1 VLLPALLA
9 AVVTAGLSPLLV
21 AVARR
26 YGIVDA
32 PGGRRVHLRPTP
44 RLGGVAVVAGFF
56 VAFLVLLPEIAPNF
70 KPKQLVGF
78 SLAALVLLIVG
89 VIDDKRGLPAWIQLG
104 SQVAAG
110 LLLVAVGMG
119 IEEVTNP
126 LGGKLA
132 LDQLKFAVPIGGVDH
147 FLNLPADL
155 LTVAWVV
162 LVINAVNFLDGLDGL
177 AGGVGA
183 ITAAT
188 LALLSLS
195 AAVNQPFVAA
205 LALMLAG
212 ALAGFLVFNWHP
224 AKIFLGTVGS
234 TFVGFTIA
242 TLAIISGG
250 KVATAILVLGFPILD
265 ALVIVTRRSLVGGA
279 PWQPD
284 ARHLHHQLL
293 AAGFSVRQAVG
304 VIYVLSATFGG
315 LALLAGTTGQK
326 ALAFSL
332 LIVLMGVVLGGLAY
346 LERKRI
352 PHTKGD

>member
-1 VLLPALLA
+1 MAELLAPALLA
-9 AVVTAGLSPLLV
+9 AVVAVGLSPLLV
-21 AVARR
+21 TVARR
-26 YGIVDA
+26 YGIVDR
-32 PGGRRVHLRPTP
+32 PGGRRIHLGVTP
-44 RLGGVAVVAGFF
+44 RLGGVAVLLGFF
-56 VAFLVLLPEIAPNF
+56 VSFLVFLPEIAPNF
-70 KPKQLVGF
+70 KPKQLLGF
-78 SLAALVLLIVG
+78 SLAALLLLVVG
-89 VIDDKRGLPAWIQLG
+89 VIDDKRGLSPWLQLG
-104 SQVAAG
+104 SQIMAG
-110 LLLVAVGMG
+110 LLLVVVGMG
-119 IEEVTNP
+119 IEEITNP
-126 LGGKLA
+126 LGGKLV
-132 LDQLKFAVPIGGVDH
+132 LDQLKFAVPIGGVDY
-147 FLNLPADL
+147 FLSLPADL

-177 AGGVGA
+177 ATGVGA
-183 ITAAT
+183 ITAVT

-195 AAVNQPFVAA
+195 AAVDQPFVAM

-234 TFVGFTIA
+234 SFLGFAIA

-265 ALVIVTRRSLVGGA
+265 ALVLVTRRSLVGGA
-279 PWQPD
+279 PWKAD

-304 VIYVLSATFGG
+304 VIYVLSATFGA

-332 LIVLMGVVLGGLAY
+332 LIVLMGAVLGGLAY
-346 LERKRI
+346 LERKRVER
-352 PHTKGD
+352 G